1 MYQVFAEPLETVP
14 EVQVSE
20 LILTMNVQ
28 GLPKTYGV
36 SLQMKLLERSDEKLG
51 YLLFVVSMVI
61 LLYCNPIWFV

>member
-36 SLQMKLLERSDEKLG
+36 SLQMKLLEMSDEKLG

-61 LLYCNPIWFV
+61 LLYYNPIWFA

>member
-28 GLPKTYGV
+28 DLPKTYGV

-51 YLLFVVSMVI
+51 YLPFVVSMVI
-61 LLYCNPIWFV
+61 LLYCNPIWFA